1 MIPDAFCQKIPKR
14 PDRRLDTQT
23 ELSSS
28 YSILGGG
35 LPFTHPYQ
43 FYITFVSKTHFF
55 AHILHF
61 TLTNHSKLIYNPND
75 RLFFSFTN
83 FFTHTKFFHEGS
95 LRSEFQNFDTLT
107 WKFGPENFFI
117 PQISNV
123 SSSHLQLI
131 FEGLMSWE
139 WVYKLIVSWK
149 FFTKEVLGQGIKIS
163 KLWPGS
169 LAQKIF
175 IRKNVG

>member
-1 MIPDAFCQKIPKR
+1 MHSVRKYPNDLTADWTLKQNYPPHIVFW
-14 PDRRLDTQT
+14 
-23 ELSSS
+23 
-28 YSILGGG
+28 GGG

-75 RLFFSFTN
+75 RLTFSFTN

-131 FEGLMSWE
+131 FEGLMS
-139 WVYKLIVSWK
+139 
-149 FFTKEVLGQGIKIS
+149 
-163 KLWPGS
+163 
-169 LAQKIF
+169 
-175 IRKNVG
+175 